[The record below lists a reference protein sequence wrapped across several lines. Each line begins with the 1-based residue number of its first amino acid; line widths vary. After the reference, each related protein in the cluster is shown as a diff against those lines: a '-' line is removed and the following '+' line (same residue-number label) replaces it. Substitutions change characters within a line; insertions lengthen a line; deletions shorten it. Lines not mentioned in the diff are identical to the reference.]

1 VGALKRIYNGV
12 IVGLA
17 ISAGAM
23 MAAVFLMIVLDVVM
37 RTSGLQPPLFVSALS
52 EYSLL
57 YMTMFAAP
65 WVVRIKGH
73 VYVES
78 LTSNLSARVR
88 LVIERGVLILCIC
101 VCLVLAYYAATTGI
115 EIAGRGEDDVR
126 SIVIPRWVLFV
137 PLPVGFTLCAAEFFR
152 FLLGYDR
159 MLSGKRTASVDVG

>member
-1 VGALKRIYNGV
+1 MGTLRRIYNAV

-17 ISAGAM
+17 IVAGVM

-37 RTSGLQPPLFVSALS
+37 RTAGSQPPLFVSALS

-78 LTSNLSARVR
+78 LTSALPERARR
-88 LVIERGVLILCIC
+88 LIERGVLVLCIA
-101 VCLVLAYYAATTGI
+101 VCLVLAYYAAVTGI
-115 EIAGRGEDDVR
+115 GIAGRGEDDVR

-137 PLPVGFTLCAAEFFR
+137 PLPVGFTLCAGEFLR
-152 FLLGYDR
+152 FLLGFDH
-159 MLSGKRTASVDVG
+159 MLTGKRGASVDV

>member
-1 VGALKRIYNGV
+1 MGTLRRIYNAV

-17 ISAGAM
+17 IVAGAM
-23 MAAVFLMIVLDVVM
+23 MAAVFLMIILDVVM
-37 RTSGLQPPLFVSALS
+37 RTAGLQPPLFVSALS
-52 EYSLL
+52 EYALL
-57 YMTMFAAP
+57 YMAMFAAP

-78 LTSNLSARVR
+78 LTSALPERARR
-88 LVIERGVLILCIC
+88 LIERFVLLLCIA

-152 FLLGYDR
+152 FLLGFDR
-159 MLSGKRTASVDVG
+159 MLTGKRAASVDV